1 MAHEIYYTSAP
12 EGIKR
17 GSSGFCTVGATESIP
32 RALWERMESLSAYR
46 HQFSG
51 SDSGGG
57 AGRNPASWAH
67 WLLNVAGSSYHV
79 LSHVCDS
86 GVDHTQRTN
95 AFAHHVVLEPSEM
108 AAAGPAWMLSQP
120 GVMKDRWDGRVGA
133 IVRAAGLPRGSGWD
147 EGPAVCAR
155 WAGLTGDAGWGGVL
169 AEGAVKSPGRAV
181 CLLFSAGQEILPL
194 LGEALRLLPAASRW
208 GVTFNTYFTSM
219 PTSATCLWRCCLKG
233 TPAADVALRYAS
245 GGGGIV
251 LDLTDPSSLGMA
263 GDSEYVA
270 LARTGELTPAA
281 RLARATRAAKPV
293 VTARAPVA
301 PQRWPAPAAPP
312 AAPPPPSAASSAAL
326 PPPPAAPA
334 AAALTEEIPLVELEL
349 AEVRPAPSLAP
360 PPVLG
365 PAQPLPPQPSSR
377 YTPPPAAAVMPNYA
391 RAVQVEP
398 PRRVVSIRQADAALR
413 ATEHVET
420 TEADVHRKRLLWL
433 YLGALGAI
441 GLGMLL
447 VWLAFK
453 ASVPEELPSPV
464 PRTTRP
470 ETAAPT
476 VPVPMT
482 ATEVAPAPPAVP
494 PAQPVTPSVEHVVET
509 TNPAPVAPPVVAV
522 VRVVLAPKAIVL
534 RDALERVTAGAGI
547 RDKTQALAIPAADF
561 ADLKAIRGLSVSF
574 PGSRDEYNY
583 KQDSLSGTLSA
594 VANDRPNRPGV
605 ALRWKS
611 TGSLAKA
618 EDVLIV
624 SLDRKRPGLEV
635 QWKTAV
641 AMRQPELMALVYW
654 VVQNSALVAD
664 LGEGKSQR
672 IEFRAVETKVLAL
685 KDASSTLV
693 LPGDV
698 PREVVV
704 TPKMPLPPGWTAS
717 WYTDW
722 EVKDAALRTPE
733 NASQVLKFTRSTST
747 AAVDGWFLL
756 TFRPGWSAVES
767 TFAKRQ
773 AADEVELARY
783 ESELRVA
790 NAEIAR
796 IKKEF
801 SRTDATLE
809 GKKQDLEALV
819 AAYKTAVAGYKDWSD
834 LDVALDLPDGLRIAT
849 LRFRGGGK

>member
-17 GSSGFCTVGATESIP
+17 GTSGFCTVGATENIP

-51 SDSGGG
+51 GDSGSG

-67 WLLNVAGSSYHV
+67 WLLNVAGASYHV

-108 AAAGPAWMLSQP
+108 AATGPAWMLGQP
-120 GVMKDRWDGRVGA
+120 GVMKDRWDGRVGS
-133 IVRAAGLPRGSGWD
+133 IVRAAGLPRGAGGGGWD
-147 EGPAVCAR
+147 EGPAVCSR

-169 AEGAVKSPGRAV
+169 AEGAAKSPGRAV
-181 CLLFSAGQEILPL
+181 CILFSAGQEILPL
-194 LGEALRLLPAASRW
+194 LGEAIRLLPAASRW

-219 PTSATCLWRCCLKG
+219 PTSAMCSWRCCLKG

-251 LDLTDPSSLGMA
+251 LDLTNPSGLGRA

-281 RLARATRAAKPV
+281 RLARATGGPTRAAKPI

-301 PQRWPAPAAPP
+301 SPKLPTPTVP
-312 AAPPPPSAASSAAL
+312 
-326 PPPPAAPA
+326 PPPPAPLVS
-334 AAALTEEIPLVELEL
+334 AAALTEEIPPVELEL
-349 AEVRPAPSLAP
+349 AEVRQASPPLAP
-360 PPVLG
+360 PVIG
-365 PAQPLPPQPSSR
+365 PAQPLPPQSNAG
-377 YTPPPAAAVMPNYA
+377 YTPPPAAVRPSYG
-391 RAVQVEP
+391 RAKEVESRP
-398 PRRVVSIRQADAALR
+398 RVVSIRQADAALR
-413 ATEHVET
+413 ATEHAET
-420 TEADVHRKRLLWL
+420 REGDVHRKRLLWL

-453 ASVPEELPSPV
+453 ASVPEDLPSPS
-464 PRTTRP
+464 RTTRP
-470 ETAAPT
+470 PT
-476 VPVPMT
+476 VTPVAVAPNT
-482 ATEVAPAPPAVP
+482 ATEVAPGVP
-494 PAQPVTPSVEHVVET
+494 GPQQTQPVAPNVEHVVEN
-509 TNPAPVAPPVVAV
+509 TNPAPVVPPVVAV
-522 VRVVLAPKAIVL
+522 VPVVLAPKVIVL
-534 RDALERVTAGAGI
+534 RETLERVTAGAGI
-547 RDKTQALAIPAADF
+547 RDKTQALAIPATDF

-583 KQDSLSGTLSA
+583 KQESLSGTLSA
-594 VANDRPNRPGV
+594 VADDRPNRPGV

-611 TGSLAKA
+611 TGSPAKA

-641 AMRQPELMALVYW
+641 AMRQPELIALVYW

-672 IEFRAVETKVLAL
+672 IEFRAVETKVLPL
-685 KDASSTLV
+685 KDASSTLT

-704 TPKMPLPPGWTAS
+704 TPRMPLPAGWTAS

-773 AADEVELARY
+773 AADEAELARY
-783 ESELRVA
+783 ESELRVV
-790 NAEIAR
+790 NAELAR

-849 LRFRGGGK
+849 LRFRSSGK